1 MDPARARKRWLRFFL
16 GIAILGAVVALLL
29 SGVTEDLSPASIRG
43 HLLDSGPW
51 GPALFVLA
59 FAALQ
64 PFGLSAHVFI
74 VGAALVWPPLVAMTL
89 SWAGAVLAG
98 CTSFGFA
105 RFMGREWVQARLPE
119 RVRRYDERL
128 ATHGFRTVL
137 VMRLLLFT
145 FGPMQLMFGV
155 SRVRF
160 VPFVLAS
167 AIGLLPMI
175 AVASFVGAGV
185 VEWLFG

>member
-1 MDPARARKRWLRFFL
+1 MDPARARRRWLRFLVGLAML
-16 GIAILGAVVALLL
+16 GCVIALVA
-29 SGVTEDLSPASIRG
+29 SGVVDDLSPSALRG

-59 FAALQ
+59 FALLQ

-89 SWAGAVLAG
+89 SWIGAVLAG

-105 RFMGREWVQARLPE
+105 RFMGRDWVQARLPE

-128 ATHGFRTVL
+128 ATRGFETVL

-160 VPFVLAS
+160 VPFLLAS
-167 AIGLLPMI
+167 AIGLLPMTAI
-175 AVASFVGAGV
+175 ESFVGAGV
-185 VEWLFG
+185 VDYLFG

>member
-1 MDPARARKRWLRFFL
+1 MDPVRARRRWLRFFL
-16 GIAILGAVVALLL
+16 GLSILGGLIALVL
-29 SGVTEDLSPASIRG
+29 SGVTEDLSPASIRA
-43 HLLDSGPW
+43 HLLGSGAW
-51 GPALFVLA
+51 GPVLFVLA

-74 VGAALVWPPLVAMTL
+74 VGAALVWPPLVALGL
-89 SWAGAVLAG
+89 SWLGAVAAG

-128 ATHGFRTVL
+128 ATRGFETVL

-167 AIGLLPMI
+167 AIGLLPMV
-175 AVASFVGAGV
+175 AVESFVGAGV
-185 VEWLFG
+185 IDWLFG

>member
-1 MDPARARKRWLRFFL
+1 MDPARARRRWLRFVL
-16 GIAILGAVVALLL
+16 GLAILGGVIALLL
-29 SGVTEDLSPASIRG
+29 SGVIEDLSPAAIRG
-43 HLLDSGPW
+43 YLLDSGAW
-51 GPALFVLA
+51 GPALFLLA

-74 VGAALVWPPLVAMTL
+74 VGAALVWPPLLALSL

-98 CTSFGFA
+98 CASFWFA

-128 ATHGFRTVL
+128 ATRGFETVL

-155 SRVRF
+155 SRLRF
-160 VPFVLAS
+160 VPFLLAS

-175 AVASFVGAGV
+175 AVESFVGAGV
-185 VEWLFG
+185 VDWLFG